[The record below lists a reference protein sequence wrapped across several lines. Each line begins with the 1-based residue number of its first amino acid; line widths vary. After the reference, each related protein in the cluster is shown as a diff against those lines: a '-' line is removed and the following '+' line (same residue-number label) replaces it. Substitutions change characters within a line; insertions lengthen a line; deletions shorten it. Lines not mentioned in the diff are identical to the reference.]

1 MLSAAQMVRMSR
13 LLDEAL
19 ELDLEGRRRWLEALS
34 PDCQDLE
41 PALRHALL
49 APSDSAADS
58 NDSAAL
64 PSLRSVGGEPDFKS
78 GFEAGE
84 RVGPYRLIRRWVQ
97 AAWPRCGWRSAPT
110 GPSSGRWR

>member
-41 PALRHALL
+41 PALRFRIDGVGNHQVAIR
-49 APSDSAADS
+49 AAMRTTDTP
-58 NDSAAL
+58 AKL
-64 PSLRSVGGEPDFKS
+64 IELRETEVVGAVHEHRV
-78 GFEAGE
+78 
-84 RVGPYRLIRRWVQ
+84 RVGDVESRLHDHRRV
-97 AAWPRCGWRSAPT
+97 P
-110 GPSSGRWR
+110 